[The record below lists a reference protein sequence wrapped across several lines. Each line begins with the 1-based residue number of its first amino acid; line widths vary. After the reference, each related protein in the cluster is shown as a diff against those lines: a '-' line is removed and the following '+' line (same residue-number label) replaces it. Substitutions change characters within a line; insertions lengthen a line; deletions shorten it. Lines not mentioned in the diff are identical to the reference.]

1 MIVGLLVVCVLVGWL
16 RSATEPARSPGSTAD
31 DPEKL
36 KSATRTATTATQPPM
51 PATPA
56 IPELPPPPEA
66 PELHDHDT
74 VDPCTAGWEATA
86 PAGFETVA
94 ADGITVAW
102 LPGQI
107 VNPGP
112 YDVAVKPTAVAY
124 LVNGLLEEA
133 AALSGTQRRD
143 RLVVI
148 IYPSRDSLMA
158 MTHAPAWADGLYDGG
173 AVRLAAQP
181 SGDLG
186 VSIST
191 LRHEVMHAQ
200 LHAAV
205 GCMPSWFN
213 EGLAMYFAGT
223 PPARQWVRMLR
234 SPDAFDLTSLEA
246 PALDAMPGD
255 RAERAYAESLAMIVF
270 LVEHSGE
277 GGLQTAV
284 QTLRATARPSPH
296 AGLDLWQR
304 LYPSTGHREV
314 LDALAHKIF
323 GVPLGSE
330 LDGLWKGAICCHG
343 LRAVSELGCRGAPL
357 RPDKTAW
364 LDQTSSPRAACYTTW

>member
-1 MIVGLLVVCVLVGWL
+1 MIVGLLGVCVLVGWL
-16 RSATEPARSPGSTAD
+16 RSATEPARSPGSAAD
-31 DPEKL
+31 DPGRL
-36 KSATRTATTATQPPM
+36 KTATRTATTATQPPM

-56 IPELPPPPEA
+56 IPELPSPPEA
-66 PELHDHDT
+66 PELHGHDT
-74 VDPCTAGWEATA
+74 VDPCTTAWEAA
-86 PAGFETVA
+86 VPAGYETVA

-102 LPGQI
+102 SPGQI

-112 YDVAVKPTAVAY
+112 YDVAVRPTAVAY

-148 IYPSRDSLMA
+148 MYPSRDTFTA

-173 AVRLAAQP
+173 AVRLAIQP
-181 SGDLG
+181 CADLG
-186 VSIST
+186 VSIAT

-200 LHAAV
+200 LHTAV

-246 PALDAMPGD
+246 PALDEMPGD

-277 GGLQTAV
+277 AGLPAAV
-284 QTLRATARPSPH
+284 GTLRAVTRGSQRT
-296 AGLDLWQR
+296 GLDLWAR
-304 LYPSTGHREV
+304 LYPGTGHREV
-314 LDALAHKIF
+314 LDSLAHKIF
-323 GVPLGSE
+323 GVPLGTE

-343 LRAVSELGCRGAPL
+343 LRAVSELGCRGGPL

>member
-1 MIVGLLVVCVLVGWL
+1 MVVGLLAVCVLIGWL
-16 RSATEPARSPGSTAD
+16 HGAIEPARAPSSTTQA
-31 DPEKL
+31 PR
-36 KSATRTATTATQPPM
+36 AATTSTTPGMTSARTTSPL
-51 PATPA
+51 PAT
-56 IPELPPPPEA
+56 PELPPPPEA
-66 PELHDHDT
+66 PELHGHDT

-94 ADGITVAW
+94 ADGITVSW
-102 LPGQI
+102 LPAPAA
-107 VNPGP
+107 NPGP

-148 IYPSRDSLMA
+148 VYPSRDSFTA
-158 MTHAPAWADGLYDGG
+158 MTHAPAWAEGLYDGG
-173 AVRLAAQP
+173 AVRLPAQP
-181 SGDLG
+181 GGDLG

-200 LHAAV
+200 LHTSV
-205 GCMPSWFN
+205 GCMPAWFN
-213 EGLAMYFAGT
+213 EGLAMYVAGT

-234 SPDAFDLTSLEA
+234 SPDAFDLASLET

-270 LVEHSGE
+270 LVEHAGE
-277 GGLQTAV
+277 GGLPAAV
-284 QTLRATARPSPH
+284 QTLRAARRESPR
-296 AGLDLWQR
+296 AGLDLWER
-304 LYPSTGHREV
+304 LYPGTGHREV
-314 LDALAHKIF
+314 LDALARKVF

-330 LDGLWKGAICCHG
+330 LDSVWKGAICCHG

>member
-1 MIVGLLVVCVLVGWL
+1 MIVGLLVVCGLVAWL
-16 RSATEPARSPGSTAD
+16 RGAIEPTRAPGSAARA
-31 DPEKL
+31 PGAPK
-36 KSATRTATTATQPPM
+36 TATTPVTTSTSTTTSQ
-51 PATPA
+51 PA
-56 IPELPPPPEA
+56 IPELPPPPET
-66 PELHDHDT
+66 PELHGHDT
-74 VDPCTAGWEATA
+74 VDPCTAGWEAA
-86 PAGFETVA
+86 IPAGYETAV

-102 LPGQI
+102 LPGQV

-148 IYPSRDSLMA
+148 LYPSRDSFTA
-158 MTHAPAWADGLYDGG
+158 MTHSPAWADGLYDGG
-173 AVRLAAQP
+173 AVRLAVQSSA
-181 SGDLG
+181 DLG

-200 LHAAV
+200 LHTAV

-234 SPDAFDLTSLEA
+234 SPDAFDLRSLEA

-277 GGLQTAV
+277 RGLQAAV
-284 QTLRATARPSPH
+284 GTLRASARESPH
-296 AGLDLWQR
+296 AGLDLWDR
-304 LYPSTGHREV
+304 LYPGMGHRDV

-330 LDGLWKGAICCHG
+330 LDSLWKGALCCHG

-364 LDQTSSPRAACYTTW
+364 LDQASSPRAACYTTW